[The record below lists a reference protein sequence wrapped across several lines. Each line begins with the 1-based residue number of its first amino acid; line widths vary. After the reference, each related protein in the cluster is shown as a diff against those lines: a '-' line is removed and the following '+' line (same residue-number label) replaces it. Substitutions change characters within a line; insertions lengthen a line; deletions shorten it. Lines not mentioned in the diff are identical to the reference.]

1 MPTKKDDEEK
11 VVPLDPPI
19 EEDPSIEEEFM
30 GMQKVMKI
38 HDKLVYKN
46 VALIEGLGENVTGL
60 QKNMKAVNEVIKR
73 MTSTI
78 GDVTKLLQTIIK
90 RLPK

>member
-1 MPTKKDDEEK
+1 MKKDDVKEK
-11 VVPLDPPI
+11 VVPLDPPK

-73 MTSTI
+73 MTNTI